1 MKLKCACSRRSD
13 AIWAIGRS
21 FWLQVRDSMDKRSSC
36 LCVLKVASYCKDS
49 EGDSKNKVSSTH

>member
-1 MKLKCACSRRSD
+1 MCVQQALRCCLGYRS
-13 AIWAIGRS
+13 S
-21 FWLQVRDSMDKRSSC
+21 FWLQVRDSMDKRPGS